1 MLYAY
6 INNYFIIFLL
16 KSLHN
21 RYFFCNFA
29 PNIDKMALKPLILC
43 F

>member
-21 RYFFCNFA
+21 RYFFVT
-29 PNIDKMALKPLILC
+29 LHLIS
-43 F
+43 FIVSN

>member
-16 KSLHN
+16 KSLHK
-21 RYFFCNFA
+21 RYFFVT
-29 PNIDKMALKPLILC
+29 LHQTLIKWH
-43 F
+43 